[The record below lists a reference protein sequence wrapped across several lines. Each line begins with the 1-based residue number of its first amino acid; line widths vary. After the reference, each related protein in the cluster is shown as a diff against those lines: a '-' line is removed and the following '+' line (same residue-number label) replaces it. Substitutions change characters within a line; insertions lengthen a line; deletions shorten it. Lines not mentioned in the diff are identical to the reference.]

1 MSPYIS
7 QLLRDIKVAFAI
19 TGVAFS
25 LLFGA
30 FRATY
35 LIKHHHSFAGLGAC
49 SIALAAYVFGLLRL
63 FK

>member
-19 TGVAFS
+19 TGVAVS
-25 LLFGA
+25 LLLGVFCA
-30 FRATY
+30 VY
-35 LIKHHHSFAGLGAC
+35 LIEHHHPLAALCAC
-49 SIALAAYVFGLLRL
+49 SVALVAYVFGLLRL